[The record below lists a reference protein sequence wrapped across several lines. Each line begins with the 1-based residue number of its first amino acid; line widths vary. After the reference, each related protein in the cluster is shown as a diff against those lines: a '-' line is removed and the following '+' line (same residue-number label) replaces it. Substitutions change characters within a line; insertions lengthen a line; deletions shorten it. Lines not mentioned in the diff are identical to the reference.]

1 VGADIDL
8 LANLR
13 FEGQAGV
20 QYFDYYNSGTGTSSA
35 QTEVDP
41 YADVSLTYTYLPGS
55 YAQLGFTE
63 KQIATD
69 VAAVNNGQ
77 VTQGEQAS
85 TIYGSINQK
94 ITSKLTG
101 TLIGSYQY
109 ATFSQGGDSG
119 EKDNYYG
126 FGLNLN
132 YAFNRHFSA
141 EVGYNYDDLQSDIA
155 NRGYSRNRVYLGV
168 TAAY

>member
-1 VGADIDL
+1 M
-8 LANLR
+8 
-13 FEGQAGV
+13 
-20 QYFDYYNSGTGTSSA
+20 
-35 QTEVDP
+35 DP

-55 YAQLGFTE
+55 YLQLGFTE

-69 VAAVNNGQ
+69 VAGVNGNGQ

-101 TLIGSYQY
+101 SLIGSYQY
-109 ATFSQGGDSG
+109 GTFSKGQSNG
-119 EKDNYYG
+119 EVDNFYG
-126 FGLNLN
+126 LGVNLT

-141 EVGYNYDDLQSDIA
+141 EVGYNYDDLNSNIA
-155 NRGYSRNRVYLGV
+155 DRGYSRNRVYLGV